1 MVCGCT
7 VLAAFAQVL
16 LKMAAVHPMP
26 AVQWSNLSTLLPFVQ
41 ALAGNTP
48 LIFGY
53 VLHAGNALL
62 LVLALRDGHLSVLY
76 PIYALSYVWVYLL
89 SIWFFGEGMNAWKI
103 GGVVLIIGGVAL
115 LGRVSTAE

>member
-26 AVQWSNLSTLLPFVQ
+26 SIQWANLSTLLPFIL
-41 ALAGNTP
+41 ALAGNLP

-53 VLHAGNALL
+53 ALHAGNALL

-115 LGRVSTAE
+115 LGKVSTAE